1 MIAYYSKVFNP
12 AEQRYCARRREML
25 AIVKAMKYFEVYLRG
40 PRFTVRTDHASLQYI
55 KTLSTMS
62 DLMYRWVLD
71 LEEFD
76 YRIAIRAGK
85 DHINAD
91 TLSRTPVKEKCAYV
105 NKSKSL
111 NAVRR
116 IKSQLLPHS
125 YDSRRPLNLFTP
137 SLLCRA
143 GRMKN

>member
-91 TLSRTPVKEKCAYV
+91 TLSRQPCQGKVCICEQVEDFERRAKNKV
-105 NKSKSL
+105 NSYHI
-111 NAVRR
+111 RR
-116 IKSQLLPHS
+116 
-125 YDSRRPLNLFTP
+125 RRTTADD
-137 SLLCRA
+137 R
-143 GRMKN
+143 